1 MRTLV
6 SLALWLVGRG
16 WFRSVPKGPVLWLGP
31 WLAYIGTPDACLLA
45 IHLSNFSGAEWP
57 VATRELFTNACCE
70 FGDRS
75 GSGSGDQRT
84 IEIVRAKFLWPVTNN
99 EPATPVAETVSQQQE
114 SSNTD

>member
-70 FGDRS
+70 FGDRA
-75 GSGSGDQRT
+75 GDQRT

-99 EPATPVAETVSQQQE
+99 EAATPVAETVPQQQE
-114 SSNTD
+114 SSHTD